1 MHPNTHALE
10 PDRQTVEA
18 MGRAIMSRIAGYL
31 DAAPHAPASRFPD
44 SAQAVAEMLRPPAE
58 TPGDFA
64 GLLDAFQDA
73 AGYGLDPSSPGYLA
87 YFPAGGL
94 VSSALADAFAQV
106 HNRFTAVAHL
116 APVLVA
122 MENSVLRWLAAQFG
136 LPEGSGGLVTTGGSL
151 ATLTALVAAR
161 DDRLGGNLAGGTI
174 YVTEHTHFCVAKA
187 ARIAGL
193 ASSAIRLVPTRE
205 LRMDPAAAAAMIRHD
220 RGRGLRPFLLA
231 GTAGTTS
238 TGTVDPLAEL
248 ADLADREGLWFHAD
262 AAYGGGLQLTDRGRE
277 RLAGIERADSI
288 VVDPHKSLFLP
299 YGTGVL
305 LVRDT
310 AALLAA
316 HAADGHY
323 LQDLRTLDDMPD
335 YGHLGP
341 ELTREFR
348 GLRLWLPLHLHGVA
362 AFREALDEKLDLAE
376 LAYRE
381 LAGDPLF
388 EVPWEPDLSVVVFR
402 LRGKDD
408 DASRALL
415 DTVNATGQIFL
426 SSTQVE
432 GRFFLRMNPASHRT
446 HAPDVRHALAL
457 IRESAVGAGA

>member
-1 MHPNTHALE
+1 MHPNPHALE

-44 SAQAVAEMLRPPAE
+44 
-58 TPGDFA
+58 
-64 GLLDAFQDA
+64 
-73 AGYGLDPSSPGYLA
+73 
-87 YFPAGGL
+87 
-94 VSSALADAFAQV
+94 
-106 HNRFTAVAHL
+106 
-116 APVLVA
+116 
-122 MENSVLRWLAAQFG
+122 
-136 LPEGSGGLVTTGGSL
+136 
-151 ATLTALVAAR
+151 
-161 DDRLGGNLAGGTI
+161 
-174 YVTEHTHFCVAKA
+174 
-187 ARIAGL
+187 
-193 ASSAIRLVPTRE
+193 
-205 LRMDPAAAAAMIRHD
+205 
-220 RGRGLRPFLLA
+220 
-231 GTAGTTS
+231 
-238 TGTVDPLAEL
+238 
-248 ADLADREGLWFHAD
+248 
-262 AAYGGGLQLTDRGRE
+262 
-277 RLAGIERADSI
+277 
-288 VVDPHKSLFLP
+288 
-299 YGTGVL
+299 
-305 LVRDT
+305 
-310 AALLAA
+310 
-316 HAADGHY
+316 
-323 LQDLRTLDDMPD
+323 

-362 AFREALDEKLDLAE
+362 AFRAELDEKLDLAE

-402 LRGKDD
+402 LRGEDD

-432 GRFFLRMNPASHRT
+432 GRFFLRMNPTSHRT